1 MKKLVLTGLL
11 AAGLTAVGWAQ
22 TTFPRNG
29 VYDERPG
36 LYAFTN
42 ATIVVDSKTTLQNAT
57 LLVRDGRIEGVGTS
71 VTLPAGAVVADLKG
85 RRIYPSLIDI
95 DSDYGMP
102 EVPRLRGGFNAPP
115 QLESNKKGP
124 YYWNQAVQPEN
135 EAGQLFKVTGP
146 KADELRKLGFGA
158 VLTHPHD
165 GIVRG
170 SGSLVT
176 LADER
181 ENMVVMKH
189 NLSAHYSFSRGSSAQ
204 TYPNSMMGSVA
215 LLRQAL
221 YDADWYKR
229 AGAKEQAN
237 ISLEALNRLQ
247 TLPAFF
253 EAGDKLGVLR
263 ADKLG
268 DEFNT
273 QFIIKS
279 GGDEYQ
285 RIDEIKAT
293 GASLIVPVNYP
304 QAYEVEDA
312 WDADNVALSE
322 LKHWEMAPMNA
333 GMLAKAGIPFALTSA
348 GLRNR
353 ADFMANVRKAIENGL
368 TEQQALEALTTTPAR
383 LMKAEDMVGSLQ
395 VGKMANFL
403 ITSGSLF
410 AADNVIYENWIRGK
424 QYVVTNRNQPDLRGT
439 YALTVGSQ
447 PNMKFI
453 ISGANPEKPEYQVTI
468 NDTTKLTQKVAI
480 DNNVLSMQVAFDKRK
495 PAELTR
501 LTGYREGNSFK
512 GDGELPT
519 GKLVNWT
526 ATRTG
531 DAPVSTSATG
541 TSGTARSGMSGSAT
555 SGSAVSTSAIS
566 TSAVAAVNATPLYPF
581 VGMGNAKKPQPETM
595 LIKNATV
602 WTNEQDGVLQNAD
615 VIVSG
620 GKIQQVGKNL
630 AAPANARTI
639 DGTGKHLTNGIIDE
653 HSHIALLSVNEGSQ
667 SSTAEVRMGD
677 VVNSEDINIYR
688 QLAGGVTTSQLLH
701 GSANAIGGQSA
712 LIKLK
717 WGEGPDNLLIK
728 GADGFIKFALGE
740 NVKQAN
746 WGDANRIRFPQT
758 RMGVEQVFMDHFT
771 RAREYDKVWKA
782 YNSLNAKDKAQAI
795 APRRDIELDAIAEIL
810 NKKRFITCHSYV
822 QSEINM
828 LMKVADSLGFKV
840 NTFTHILEGYKVAD
854 KMAKHGAGGS
864 SFADWWAYKMEVKDA
879 IPYNAAIMHRQGV
892 VVSINSD
899 DAEMARRLN
908 QEAAKA
914 VEYGGISEADAWKMV
929 TLNPAKLLHLD
940 GRLGSIRS
948 GKDADLVLWN
958 ANPLSIYARPEK
970 TIIDG
975 AVYFDLQG
983 EDAKRDA
990 LQAERARII
999 QKMIASKAGGAP
1011 TQRPN
1016 FRRQRMWHCEDIEG
1030 LMAEGE
1036 EKEETR

>member
-11 AAGLTAVGWAQ
+11 AVGLTAVGWAQ

-29 VYDERPG
+29 VFDERPG

-42 ATIVVDSKTTLQNAT
+42 ATIVVDSKTILQNAT
-57 LLVRDGRIEGVGTS
+57 LLIRDGRIEAVGTS
-71 VTLPAGAVVADLKG
+71 VSVPTGAVVADLKG

-102 EVPRLRGGFNAPP
+102 EVKRIPGAGSFGAPP
-115 QLESNKKGP
+115 QLESSKKGP

-170 SGSLVT
+170 TGSLVT

-181 ENMVVMKH
+181 ENRVVLKQ
-189 NLSAHYSFSRGSSAQ
+189 NLTAHYSFNRGSSAQ

-215 LLRQAL
+215 LLRQAM

-229 AGAKEQAN
+229 AGSREQAN
-237 ISLEALNRLQ
+237 ISLDALNRLQ

-253 EAGDKLGVLR
+253 EAGDKLGILR

-273 QFIIKS
+273 QFIIRG

-304 QAYEVEDA
+304 QAFEVEDA

-333 GMLAKAGIPFALTSA
+333 GMLAKAGVPFALTSA

-410 AADNVIYENWIRGK
+410 AADNVIYENWIRGN
-424 QYVVTNRNQPDLRGT
+424 QYVVMNRNQPDLRGT
-439 YALTVGSQ
+439 YALTITGQS
-447 PNMKFI
+447 NLKFI

-468 NDTTKLTQKVAI
+468 SDTTKLTPKVAI
-480 DNNVLSMQVAFDKRK
+480 DNNVLSMQVALDKRK

-501 LTGYREGNSFK
+501 LTGYREGNNFK
-512 GDGELPT
+512 GDGELST

-531 DAPVSTSATG
+531 NAPVSTSATSASG
-541 TSGTARSGMSGSAT
+541 TSSSAT
-555 SGSAVSTSAIS
+555 SASAGSTSVAS
-566 TSAVAAVNATPLYPF
+566 TSAVAAVNATLLYPF

-602 WTNEQDGVLQNAD
+602 WTNEADGVVQNAD

-677 VVNSEDINIYR
+677 VVNSEDVNIYR

-717 WGEGPDNLLIK
+717 WGESPDNLLIK

-758 RMGVEQVFMDHFT
+758 RMGVEQVFMDHFV
-771 RAREYDKVWKA
+771 RAREYDTGWTT
-782 YNSLNAKDKAQAI
+782 YNNLNAKDKAKAI
-795 APRRDIELDAIAEIL
+795 APRRDIELDALAEIL

-914 VEYGGISEADAWKMV
+914 VEYGGISEVDAWKMV

-940 GRLGSIRS
+940 NRLGSIRT

-983 EDAKRDA
+983 EEAKRDA

-999 QKMIASKAGGAP
+999 QKMIASKASGAP

-1036 EKEETR
+1036 EKEEK

>member
-22 TTFPRNG
+22 TTFPQNG

-36 LYAFTN
+36 VYAFTN
-42 ATIVVDSKTTLQNAT
+42 ATIVVDPKTTLQNAT
-57 LLVRDGRIEGVGTS
+57 LLIRDGRVEAVGTS
-71 VTLPAGAVVADLKG
+71 VSVPAGAVVADLKG
-85 RRIYPSLIDI
+85 RRIYPSLIDL

-102 EVPRLRGGFNAPP
+102 EVRRATGNNRLAP
-115 QLESNKKGP
+115 QLETAKKGP

-170 SGSLVT
+170 TGSLVT
-176 LADER
+176 LADDR
-181 ENMVVMKH
+181 ENTVVLK
-189 NLSAHYSFSRGSSAQ
+189 NNVSAHYSFNKGSSGQ
-204 TYPNSMMGSVA
+204 NYPNSMMGSVA
-215 LLRQAL
+215 LIRQAM

-229 AGAKEQAN
+229 AGSKEQAN
-237 ISLEALNRLQ
+237 LSLEALNRIQ
-247 TLPAFF
+247 ALPAIF
-253 EAGDKLGVLR
+253 EAGDKLSVLR
-263 ADKLG
+263 ADKIG
-268 DEFNT
+268 DEFRT
-273 QFIIKS
+273 QFIIRG

-285 RIDEIKAT
+285 RIDEIKGT
-293 GASLIVPVNYP
+293 GASLIIPVNYP
-304 QAYEVEDA
+304 QAYDVEDA

-322 LKHWEMAPMNA
+322 LKHWEMAPMNP

-353 ADFMANVRKAIENGL
+353 TEFMANVRKAVENGL

-383 LMKAEDMVGSLQ
+383 LIRAEDMVGTLQ
-395 VGKMANFL
+395 PGRIANFI
-403 ITSGSLF
+403 ITSGNLF
-410 AADNVIYENWIRGK
+410 SADNVIYENWIRGK
-424 QYVVTNRNQPDLRGT
+424 QYVVNNRNVADLRGS
-439 YALTVGSQ
+439 YNLTLTPTAGGNSR
-447 PNMKFI
+447 NLKLN
-453 ISGANPEKPEYQVTI
+453 ISGNNPEKPEYQIVVS
-468 NDTTKLTQKVAI
+468 DTVKLTPKVAI
-480 DNNVLSMQVAFDKRK
+480 DNNVVSMQVALDRRQ
-495 PAELTR
+495 PGSLTR
-501 LTGYREGNSFK
+501 LTGYRDQTSFR
-512 GDGELPT
+512 GDGELPD
-519 GKLVNWT
+519 GKLVTWT
-526 ATRTG
+526 AVRTG
-531 DAPVSTSATG
+531 DAPASTTSA
-541 TSGTARSGMSGSAT
+541 ARST
-555 SGSAVSTSAIS
+555 SAVSTSAVS
-566 TSAVAAVNATPLYPF
+566 TSAVASMLYPF
-581 VGMGNAKKPQPETM
+581 VGMGNAQKPQAETI
-595 LIKNATV
+595 LIRNATV
-602 WTNEQDGVLQNAD
+602 WTNEADGILQNAD
-615 VIVSG
+615 VLVTG
-620 GKIQQVGKNL
+620 GKIQQVGKGL
-630 AAPANARTI
+630 SAPANARTI
-639 DGTGKHLTNGIIDE
+639 DGTGKHLTTGIIDE

-667 SSTAEVRMGD
+667 SSTAEVRMSD

-712 LIKLK
+712 LVKLK
-717 WGEGPDNLLIK
+717 WGESPENMLIK

-746 WGDANRIRFPQT
+746 WGDANRVRFPQT
-758 RMGVEQVFMDHFT
+758 RMGVEQVYMDHFI
-771 RAREYDKVWKA
+771 RAREYLKSWAA
-782 YNSLNAKDKAQAI
+782 YNALKGKAKEQAV
-795 APRRDIELDAIAEIL
+795 APRRDIELDALGEIL
-810 NKKRFITCHSYV
+810 EKKRFITCHSYV

-854 KMAKHGAGGS
+854 KMAKHGVGGS

-879 IPYNAAIMHRQGV
+879 IPYNAALMHRQGV
-892 VVSINSD
+892 LVSINSD

-908 QEAAKA
+908 QEAAKT
-914 VEYGGISEADAWKMV
+914 VEYGGVSEADAWKMV

-940 GRLGSIRS
+940 NRLGSIRP

-958 ANPLSIYARPEK
+958 AHPLSIYARPEK
-970 TIIDG
+970 TIIEG
-975 AVYFDLQG
+975 AVYFDLQA

-999 QKMIASKAGGAP
+999 QKMIASKAGGSP

-1036 EKEETR
+1036 EADNAGK

>member
-11 AAGLTAVGWAQ
+11 AVGLMTVGWTQ

-29 VYDERPG
+29 VFDERPG

-42 ATIVVDSKTTLQNAT
+42 ATIVVDPKTTFQNAT
-57 LLVRDGRIEGVGTS
+57 LLIRDGRVEAVGAS
-71 VTLPAGAVVADLKG
+71 IAVPAGAVIADLKG
-85 RRIYPSLIDI
+85 RRIYPSLIDL

-102 EVPRLRGGFNAPP
+102 EVQRARGGFNAPP

-135 EAGQLFKVTGP
+135 EAGQLFKAAAP
-146 KADELRKLGFGA
+146 RADELRKLGFGA

-165 GIVRG
+165 GIIRG
-170 SGSLVT
+170 TGSLVT
-176 LADER
+176 LADDR
-181 ENMVVMKH
+181 ENNVVLRQ
-189 NLSAHYSFSRGSSAQ
+189 NVSAHYSFNKGSSGQ
-204 TYPNSMMGSVA
+204 NFPNSMMGSVA
-215 LLRQAL
+215 LIRQAL

-229 AGAKEQAN
+229 AGSKEQAN
-237 ISLEALNRLQ
+237 LSLDALNRLQ
-247 TLPAFF
+247 SLPTFF
-253 EAGDKLGVLR
+253 EAGDKLSILR
-263 ADKLG
+263 ADKIG

-273 QFIIKS
+273 QYIIRS
-279 GGDEYQ
+279 NGDEYQ
-285 RIDEIKAT
+285 RLDEIKAT
-293 GASLIVPVNYP
+293 GASLIVPVSYP
-304 QAYEVEDA
+304 QAYDVEDA

-353 ADFMANVRKAIENGL
+353 TEFMANVRKAIENGL
-368 TEQQALEALTTTPAR
+368 TEQQALEALTTAPAR
-383 LMKAEDMVGSLQ
+383 LIRAEDMVGTLQ
-395 VGKMANFL
+395 PGRVANFL
-403 ITSGSLF
+403 ITSGNLF

-424 QYVVTNRNQPDLRGT
+424 QYVVANRNLPDLRGT
-439 YALTVGSQ
+439 YNLTIGDRQ
-447 PNMKFI
+447 NLKLN
-453 ISGANPEKPEYQVTI
+453 ISGNNPEKTEYQVVVSDSI
-468 NDTTKLTQKVAI
+468 KLTPKVAL
-480 DNNVLSMQVAFDKRK
+480 DNNVMSMQVALDRRQ
-495 PAELTR
+495 PGALTR
-501 LTGYREGNSFK
+501 LTGYRDAGTPAGITFK
-512 GDGELPT
+512 GDGELPN
-519 GKLVNWT
+519 GRLVTWT

-531 DAPVSTSATG
+531 DAPAS
-541 TSGTARSGMSGSAT
+541 TSGTSGSAT
-555 SGSAVSTSAIS
+555 VAGSGS
-566 TSAVAAVNATPLYPF
+566 VNAANATLLYPF

-595 LIKNATV
+595 LIRNATI
-602 WTNEQDGVLQNAD
+602 WTNETDGILQNAD

-620 GKIQQVGKNL
+620 GKIQQVGKGL
-630 AAPANARTI
+630 TAPANARVI

-688 QLAGGVTTSQLLH
+688 QLAGGVTSSQLLH

-717 WGEGPDNLLIK
+717 WGEAPDGLLIK

-746 WGDANRIRFPQT
+746 WGDAARVRFPQT
-758 RMGVEQVFMDHFT
+758 RMGVEQVFMDHFI
-771 RAREYDKVWKA
+771 RAKEYLRQWDN
-782 YNSLNAKDKAQAI
+782 YNSLKGKLKEMAL
-795 APRRDIELDAIAEIL
+795 APRRDIELEALGEIL
-810 NKKRFITCHSYV
+810 EKKRFITCHSYV

-840 NTFTHILEGYKVAD
+840 NTFTHILEGYKLAD

-892 VVSINSD
+892 LVSINSD

-914 VEYGGISEADAWKMV
+914 VEYGAVSEADAWKMV

-940 GRLGSIRS
+940 NRLGSIRA

-958 ANPLSIYARPEK
+958 NNPLAIYARPEK

-975 AVYFDLQG
+975 AVYFDLQT

-990 LQAERARII
+990 LQVERARII
-999 QKMIASKAGGAP
+999 QKMIASKTGGAP

-1030 LMAEGE
+1030 VMAEGE
-1036 EKEETR
+1036 EK